1 MLKKLFKAVD
11 FGTLAVVLFLFLIGI
26 TALYSANGGAGG
38 DISEVWKQVL
48 WFSIGTVFVVML
60 RYRVLMLRLRF
71 LRLMLNMLR
80 FMSVMN
86 HGVLQLIWLMLSV
99 RLP

>member
-60 RYRVLMLRLRF
+60 IALDYTILEKIWIPLYIIIMLLLILVLFTEPINRCK
-71 LRLMLNMLR
+71 
-80 FMSVMN
+80 
-86 HGVLQLIWLMLSV
+86 
-99 RLP
+99 

>member
-48 WFSIGTVFVVML
+48 WFSIGTGFVVILIALDYTILEKIWIPLYIIIMIL
-60 RYRVLMLRLRF
+60 LILVLFTEPINRRE
-71 LRLMLNMLR
+71 
-80 FMSVMN
+80 
-86 HGVLQLIWLMLSV
+86 
-99 RLP
+99 